1 MSTDDIKNF
10 FDEYL
15 INDENKVITTSATK
29 TAKITTDSDKMY
41 LNGSNVDGDRILTQD
56 GKMYISINDMA
67 KIYNLEYKIN
77 EDRNNI
83 IISSLSRKLV
93 QAESKKNQHVKYI
106 ATSFSRDL
114 EKIKKGEKVYIVQEN
129 GEDVRIKDWIKVR
142 TEDGVIGY
150 LKEKNLIN
158 KKTIRDDLK
167 YGGNYCG
174 RRK

>member
-1 MSTDDIKNF
+1 
-10 FDEYL
+10 
-15 INDENKVITTSATK
+15 
-29 TAKITTDSDKMY
+29 MY

-106 ATSFSRDL
+106 ATSFSRNL

-129 GEDVRIKDWIKVR
+129 GEDVKIKDWIKVR
-142 TEDGVIGY
+142 TEDG
-150 LKEKNLIN
+150 
-158 KKTIRDDLK
+158 
-167 YGGNYCG
+167 
-174 RRK
+174 